1 MTVEIITASWARP
14 NALWLNYVTT
24 VKARSSIRNHLKNFK
39 QQEAIS
45 LGRRLLEKELH
56 AMHFHLDNIDDSRM
70 QAFLKVM
77 SVQSMNELLEDIGL
91 GNKMPFLI
99 AKRLTQVDVNA
110 NIKLDHSDKIQ
121 QTPLII
127 KGTEGMVITLA
138 KCCRPIPGDLIIGY
152 FNPGKGIVVHHHE
165 CRNRSIV
172 SKKHTNWLDV
182 EWSKDAVGDFP
193 TELRIEIL
201 NQRGALAT
209 IASTISERDSNI
221 ENVTVIDQDDRVCVD
236 LITLTVKDR
245 VHLAKVMRRLKELP
259 IVLKITRVKG

>member
-1 MTVEIITASWARP
+1 
-14 NALWLNYVTT
+14 
-24 VKARSSIRNHLKNFK
+24 
-39 QQEAIS
+39 
-45 LGRRLLEKELH
+45 
-56 AMHFHLDNIDDSRM
+56 
-70 QAFLKVM
+70 
-77 SVQSMNELLEDIGL
+77 MNELLEDIGL

-99 AKRLTQVDVNA
+99 AKRLTQDDINA
-110 NIKLDHSDKIQ
+110 NIKLDDTDKIQ

-138 KCCRPIPGDLIIGY
+138 KCCRPIPGDSIIGY

-165 CRNRSIV
+165 CRNRSV
-172 SKKHTNWLDV
+172 VRKKHTNWLDV
-182 EWSKDAVGDFP
+182 EWSQDAVGDFP

-209 IASTISERDSNI
+209 IASTISELGSNI
-221 ENVTVIDQDDRVCVD
+221 ENVTVVDQDDRVCVD

-245 VHLAKVMRRLKELP
+245 VHLAKIMRRLKELS